1 VTKAE
6 VIFERMNEI
15 TKLIGPQASKRLD
28 FDTFERIIIRLD
40 SYKDE
45 CNICDEFLTH
55 LDNYFAGLQE
65 KKGIMT
71 KEGLSRH
78 REVRTELVVH
88 LMKHHKLIQKGH
100 NMGLYI
106 SVGMGVGALLGLTI
120 LKNPAIGIPLG
131 MALGFGLG
139 NLLDHDARRKGKVI

>member
-1 VTKAE
+1 MTKAE
-6 VIFERMNEI
+6 VIFERMNDI
-15 TKLIGPQASKRLD
+15 TKLIGHQASKRLD
-28 FDTFERIIIRLD
+28 FDTFARVITRLD
-40 SYKDE
+40 SFKDE
-45 CNICDEFLTH
+45 CNICDEFLIH

-65 KKGIMT
+65 KQGIVT
-71 KEGLSRH
+71 KEDLSRH
-78 REVRTELVVH
+78 RGIKTELVVH

-100 NMGLYI
+100 NMGLCI

-139 NLLDHDARRKGKVI
+139 NLLDHQARRKGKVI